1 MRLFGTSGIRG
12 IVDKNLICLA
22 FEVGLAV
29 GREYGNVVVGN
40 DTRTSSDVMKC
51 ALISGLLAAGAR
63 SIDVGIVPT
72 PTLAFAAREF
82 DAGVMITASHNPPE
96 YNGIK
101 LWNPD
106 GSAFDSRQQKE
117 LEEAISSNALD
128 IAPWSEMKPD
138 ISRSGAVEQHVERI
152 LQDFPATLN
161 SKVVVDAG
169 GGAAAEVTP
178 YLLTRMGSEV
188 ISLNCSHSGVFPRE
202 IEPLAANL
210 GELMAAVK
218 HTGAAVGIAHDGD
231 ADRMMAV
238 DDRGRFI
245 PGDALMMILAQ
256 AIGASSVVTTVD
268 ASMVMEEAGFMTR
281 RTRVGDTAVSAE
293 LKKGG
298 DFGGEASGSWIFPGI
313 SLCPDGIYAAA
324 QVAAIASQ
332 QPISE
337 LVDRLPS
344 YPLRR
349 GSITA
354 DGLDIT
360 GLQNSL
366 MALKPQSMETIDG
379 IKLAFEDG
387 WLLVRAS
394 GTEPK
399 VRVTAEATSETRAR
413 QLYQSG
419 VTIIE
424 NSIGRTV

>member
-1 MRLFGTSGIRG
+1 MKLFGTSGIRA
-12 IVDKNLICLA
+12 IVDKDLIYVA
-22 FEVGLAV
+22 FKVGLAV
-29 GREYGNVVVGN
+29 GRDNDSVVVGN

-63 SIDVGIVPT
+63 SIDIGIVPT
-72 PTLAFAAREF
+72 PTLAFIAGEF

-106 GSAFDSRQQKE
+106 GSAFDSTQQKKI
-117 LEEAISSNALD
+117 EEAILSNALD
-128 IAPWSEMKPD
+128 IAPWSEMKPGK
-138 ISRSGAVEQHVERI
+138 SRSGAVEQHVERI
-152 LQDFPATLN
+152 LRDFPAKLN
-161 SKVVVDAG
+161 CKVVVDAG

-178 YLLTRMGSEV
+178 YLITMMGGEV
-188 ISLNCSHSGVFPRE
+188 IPLNCSHNGMFPRE
-202 IEPLAANL
+202 VEPTAANL
-210 GELMAAVK
+210 AELMAAVK
-218 HTGAAVGIAHDGD
+218 HTGAVVGIAHDGD

-245 PGDALMMILAQ
+245 PGDALLVILGR

-268 ASMVMEEAGFMTR
+268 ASMVMEEAGFVTR
-281 RTRVGDTAVSAE
+281 RTRVGDAAVSEE
-293 LKKGG
+293 LRKGG

-324 QVAAIASQ
+324 QIAAIASQ
-332 QPISE
+332 QRISG

-349 GSITA
+349 GSIIN
-354 DGLDIT
+354 DGLDMT
-360 GLQNSL
+360 GLQDKL
-366 MALKPQSMETIDG
+366 VALKPQSIETIDG
-379 IKLAFEDG
+379 IKLIFKDG

-399 VRVTAEATSETRAR
+399 VRLTAEAKSETRAR

-419 VTIIE
+419 VSIME
-424 NSIGRTV
+424 NSIGRTD